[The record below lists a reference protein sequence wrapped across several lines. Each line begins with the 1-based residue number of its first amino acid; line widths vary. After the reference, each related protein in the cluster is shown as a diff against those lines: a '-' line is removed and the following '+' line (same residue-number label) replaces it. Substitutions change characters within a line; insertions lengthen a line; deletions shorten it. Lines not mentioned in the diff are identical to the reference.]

1 MEEEIVENIEEEH
14 KEIIK
19 LNIETKMKRI
29 LIIGLSLLGGVLSA
43 QNLTDG
49 LRYSMEGLNGT
60 SRFNAM
66 SGAFSSL
73 GGDLSAVALN
83 PAGTSIFTRS
93 EMSLTLAGVNSKNDA
108 NGRSTI
114 SSDFLLSQ
122 FGVAFPITIG
132 EEGWKNIAF
141 AFNYQK
147 THNFDANDLK
157 YTHRSNGANLGDYF
171 SHFANGITQE
181 KLFLNDYKYN
191 VRTSQWEAEYQ
202 GLGALYSRMGRSPDP
217 YRYRNAIL
225 GYTAGLIGPKNQP
238 SEMKSLAKLP
248 KEKREEKGKAILKE
262 NQYKRN
268 FSDGTT
274 TLQNVEQYTEG
285 GVNKYNFNFAGRY
298 DFISFGI
305 NLNSHSVDYRVVTKY
320 QENYSNNTTDIRS
333 ALYKEEVRTVGSGFS
348 LQLGA
353 IAEVATGLRIG
364 LTYAS
369 PTWYTLQDEMSQ
381 SLSVNNG
388 ATFANPN
395 VVAVYEKYHFRTP
408 GSWTVGASWVW
419 NKQLILSAD
428 YMYKGYGNMRFRS
441 GLESENAII
450 QNTLGDANALRFGAE
465 YRLPLSKTNHLF
477 FRGGYRYEQSPY
489 KTEYKPI
496 GDLTGFSTGL
506 GVSIS
511 NMRFDLSYDRATR
524 AYHPQIFESILT
536 NTPQVDNTLQNI
548 LLSFSLKL

>member
-1 MEEEIVENIEEEH
+1 MKKNI
-14 KEIIK
+14 I
-19 LNIETKMKRI
+19 T
-29 LIIGLSLLGGVLSA
+29 IGFCLVNSFIFA

-147 THNFDANDLK
+147 THNFDANDLN
-157 YTHRSNGANLGDYF
+157 YTYRNNGANLGDF
-171 SHFANGITQE
+171 FLDKANGIMQQD
-181 KLFLNDYKYN
+181 LMLDVYKNKRKVGRDNLY
-191 VRTSQWEAEYQ
+191 E
-202 GLGALYSRMGRSPDP
+202 LYSRMGKLKEPEKF
-217 YRYRNAIL
+217 RNALL
-225 GYTAGLIGPKNQP
+225 GYTTGLVNPASG
-238 SEMKSLAKLP
+238 
-248 KEKREEKGKAILKE
+248 KRELIPSMSDSEADAVLEERK
-262 NQYKRN
+262 YKKN
-268 FSDGTT
+268 ISDGITT
-274 TLQNVEQYTEG
+274 IQNVEQYTEG

-305 NLNSHSVDYRVVTKY
+305 NLNSHSVDYRVVNKY
-320 QENYSNNTTDIRS
+320 RENYVNNTASDIRS
-333 ALYKEEVRTVGSGFS
+333 ALYQNEVRTVGSGFS

-381 SLSVNNG
+381 SLSTTTQSNG
-388 ATFANPN
+388 TFFANPN
-395 VVAVYEKYHFRTP
+395 VVVVYEKYNFRTP

>member
-1 MEEEIVENIEEEH
+1 MKKNI
-14 KEIIK
+14 I
-19 LNIETKMKRI
+19 T
-29 LIIGLSLLGGVLSA
+29 IGFCLVSSFIFA

-122 FGVAFPITIG
+122 FGVAFPIAIG

-147 THNFDANDLK
+147 THNFDANDLN
-157 YTHRSNGANLGDYF
+157 YTYRNKGANLGDF
-171 SHFANGITQE
+171 FLDKANGIMQQDLMLDVYE
-181 KLFLNDYKYN
+181 NKRKVGRDNLY
-191 VRTSQWEAEYQ
+191 E
-202 GLGALYSRMGRSPDP
+202 LYSRMGKLKEPEKF
-217 YRYRNAIL
+217 RNALL
-225 GYTAGLIGPKNQP
+225 GYTTGLVNPASG
-238 SEMKSLAKLP
+238 
-248 KEKREEKGKAILKE
+248 KRELKPSMSDSE
-262 NQYKRN
+262 ADAVLEERKYKKN
-268 FSDGTT
+268 ISDGITT
-274 TLQNVEQYTEG
+274 IQNVEQYTEG

-298 DFISFGI
+298 EFLSFGI
-305 NLNSHSVDYRVVTKY
+305 NLNSHSVDYSVVNKY
-320 QENYSNNTTDIRS
+320 RENYVNNTASDIRS
-333 ALYKEEVRTVGSGFS
+333 ALYQNEVRTVGSGFS

-369 PTWYTLQDEMSQ
+369 PTWYTLQDEVSQ
-381 SLSVNNG
+381 SLSTTTQSNG
-388 ATFANPN
+388 TFFANPN
-395 VVAVYEKYHFRTP
+395 VVAVYEKYYFRTP

-450 QNTLGDANALRFGAE
+450 QNTLGDANSLRFGAE

-477 FRGGYRYEQSPY
+477 LRGGYRYEQSPY

-506 GVSIS
+506 GVSFGS
-511 NMRFDLSYDRATR
+511 MRFDLSYDRATR

-536 NTPQVDNTLQNI
+536 DTPQVDNTLQNI